1 MIAVGMLD
9 RKVTLFEK
17 EVGVDT
23 SYGGSSDITF
33 TQNSETIFS
42 HVVWKGGKVD
52 EQGNQMQNN
61 QIIEFYVRNGGAMA
75 SASVEDY
82 ILYDSKKYFID
93 SINVTDGRKKY
104 LKITTTNVQV

>member
-9 RKVTLFEK
+9 RKVTLYQK
-17 EVGVDT
+17 SQVDDT
-23 SYGGSSDITF
+23 RYGGSTNITY
-33 TQNSETIFS
+33 TESSEIIFA

-61 QIIEFYVRNGGAMA
+61 QIVEFNVRNGGIMA
-75 SASVEDY
+75 QADVEDY
-82 ILYDSKKYFID
+82 IFFDSKRYFID
-93 SINVTDGRKKY
+93 SINVTDGRKKF